1 MILSGDLFH
10 GSPVLMKKENDRKID
25 LRYNNDIDSFDESSS
40 GMKGGKCVM
49 AHQDKENEIEAA
61 GRKLQIRNST
71 VDFLVFT
78 KDAGEDGIEVRVQ
91 NHDVWLTQKAIAQLF
106 DVDRSVVTKHI
117 KNIFESEEL
126 SEESVCA
133 KIAQTAD
140 DGKTYQYKFYS
151 LSAIIAVGYR
161 TNSARATQFRQW
173 ATKVLDTF
181 TKQGYV
187 LDKERLING
196 QIFDEDYFEHLISE
210 IQEIRASERRFYQKI
225 TDIYATAV
233 DYSLDSQITRD
244 FFATVQ
250 NKMHYAVHGNTAA
263 EVIVERADHNKE
275 HMGLTTWRNAPK
287 GKIVKADVSVAKN
300 YLSVD
305 EMQEL
310 NEIVTMYLDYATRQA
325 RRHIPMT
332 MEDWASKLDAFLQ
345 FNDAE
350 VLQDKGK
357 VTAAIAKAF
366 AESEFEKYRVI
377 QDQLYQSDFDRLM
390 EAVNCDGDSL

>member
-1 MILSGDLFH
+1 MADA
-10 GSPVLMKKENDRKID
+10 KKD
-25 LRYNNDIDSFDESSS
+25 
-40 GMKGGKCVM
+40 
-49 AHQDKENEIEAA
+49 
-61 GRKLQIRNST
+61 KLQIRNST

-78 KDAGEDGIEVRVQ
+78 KDAHEDGIEVRVQ
-91 NHDVWLTQKAIAQLF
+91 DHDVWLTQKAIARLF
-106 DVDRSVVTKHI
+106 DVDRSVVTKHL
-117 KNIFESEEL
+117 KNVYESGEL
-126 SEESVCA
+126 SEDATCA
-133 KIAQTAD
+133 NFAQVAD
-140 DGKTYQYKFYS
+140 NGKTYHYKFYS

-161 TNSARATQFRQW
+161 INSGRATQFRQW

-187 LDKERLING
+187 LDKSRLING
-196 QIFDEDYFEHLISE
+196 QIFDEDYFDHLISE

-233 DYSLDSQITRD
+233 DYSLDSQTTKD

-250 NKMHYAVHGNTAA
+250 NKMHYAVHGGTAA
-263 EVIVERADHNKE
+263 EVIMARVDHTKE
-275 HMGLTTWRNAPK
+275 HMGLTSWKNAPD

-300 YLSVD
+300 YLSMD

-332 MEDWASKLDAFLQ
+332 MADWASKLDAFLQ

-350 VLQDKGK
+350 ILQNKGK

-366 AESEFEKYRVI
+366 AESEFEQYRVI
-377 QDQLYQSDFDRLM
+377 QDQLYQSDFDRLVAST
-390 EAVNCDGDSL
+390 EQKN